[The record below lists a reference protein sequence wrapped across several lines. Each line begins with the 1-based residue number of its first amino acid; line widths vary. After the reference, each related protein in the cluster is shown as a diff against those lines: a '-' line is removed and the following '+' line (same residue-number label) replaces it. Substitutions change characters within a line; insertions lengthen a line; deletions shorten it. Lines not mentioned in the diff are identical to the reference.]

1 MGFIL
6 FVWWETGICC
16 SYPLPHT
23 TVNSDNLNASNVNYL
38 KSTYVLS
45 IHNFPGGTVVKNL
58 PINVGD
64 KKLRFHPWVGKIS
77 WRRKW
82 QPIPVFLL
90 GQSHGQ
96 GSLAGYSPVPFPT
109 SNHSQPF
116 LTLSYDHNL
125 HIFILTSSLLF
136 LVSFFYVDINDNFL
150 LSKIRI

>member
-96 GSLAGYSPVPFPT
+96 GSLAGYSPWHLKESDMIEVTEHTHKAHTIPPF
-109 SNHSQPF
+109 SSV
-116 LTLSYDHNL
+116 Y
-125 HIFILTSSLLF
+125 IL
-136 LVSFFYVDINDNFL
+136 LVNCFKHAD
-150 LSKIRI
+150 SKNGIIPILQV